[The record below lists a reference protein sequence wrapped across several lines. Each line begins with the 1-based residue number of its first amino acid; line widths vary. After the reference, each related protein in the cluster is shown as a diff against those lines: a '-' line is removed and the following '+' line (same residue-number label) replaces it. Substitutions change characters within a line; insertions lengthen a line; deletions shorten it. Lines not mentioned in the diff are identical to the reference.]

1 MSRYSR
7 LPNHVLPRNYKI
19 HLKPNLETFTF
30 GGEVEILIEVTKDID
45 QLVINVK
52 DIVVEDLKLKRSNES
67 SPEPK
72 KSRSSVDE
80 EEGEGNN
87 DSDCDDI
94 KFEGYE
100 ILEEEEVLV
109 IDLATAL
116 SGLIVLSISYS
127 GVLDDS
133 MRGFYRTAQ
142 TVDGEKKWGAACHF
156 EATGARKCFPCFDQP
171 EFRCSY
177 DLSLVRPEPGME
189 VLSNMP
195 VKSDAE
201 GVVTFQTTPA
211 LPSYLVCVVVGWFSS
226 LSAQSDCGTA
236 VTVFTPH
243 GCSSQGQLALSVALQ
258 ALQYFSQFFSQ
269 PYTLP
274 KMDLVAVPD
283 FYIGAMENW
292 GLLTFRE
299 NFLLFDAEMATLTT
313 KQDVAI
319 VVCHE
324 IAHQWFGNLVGIK
337 WWDQLW
343 LKEGFATWVSFLA
356 VDKIF
361 PEFDIWS
368 QFLTEEKAKA
378 LELDCLS
385 SSHPIEIP
393 DGVQHPAQID
403 EIFDAISYCKGA
415 SIINM
420 LYHWISA
427 QHFQA
432 GISRYLSLNQ
442 GTAASNAEL
451 WSALEEVGDS
461 RVPVTTGMT
470 GWTQSQG
477 FPLVQAE
484 LLPGG
489 KLLLRQEPFVK
500 TGPAATWLIPLAVRS
515 SSGLQAGLTLESSRL
530 EYELET
536 PVSEPHHWLLVNA
549 GQTSFCRVL
558 YSPDL
563 LVRLCDHLSCL
574 SVRDRL
580 GILSDAMALFTA
592 QRMSLQ
598 LVSKVLDQFAGQ
610 VDFPV
615 VQQVLQASDTLE
627 TFYEGT
633 AHWASFLQTFYRIL
647 APSLDKIGFHPPS
660 SGTEECGQSQARQAL
675 IFRLGQLGHTDTVG
689 RCWILWDKEQRG
701 DEGIHP
707 EIRGAVFNTVART
720 ANWDIVQIMMMKYR
734 DSESADERKM
744 LRCLA
749 SNNHTDIAVRI
760 LKWMLTED
768 VRHQDK
774 TGFIFKVSSTGS
786 AGRQLAWQFFLDHR
800 AGLLSLY
807 TSGGL
812 LKSLIVAA
820 TGAQAANTEEEAE
833 KFESWFRENPV
844 PGTER
849 TVQQVVE
856 QIRIIAQ
863 LRTKWL

>member
-1 MSRYSR
+1 MNQYSR
-7 LPNHVLPRNYKI
+7 LPTHVSPVNYKI
-19 HLKPNLETFTF
+19 YLDPDFEDFTF
-30 GGEVEILIEVTKDID
+30 DGEVEILVHVTQDIEQLVLNLKDIF
-45 QLVINVK
+45 VK
-52 DIVVEDLKLKRSNES
+52 DLKLKKSNDA

-72 KSRSSVDE
+72 KSRVCVEDE
-80 EEGEGNN
+80 EDEDS
-87 DSDCDDI
+87 DSDCDEI
-94 KFEGYE
+94 KIESYE

-109 IDLATAL
+109 IDLTSAV
-116 SGLIVLSISYS
+116 SGFILLTVSYC
-127 GVLDDS
+127 GLLDDS
-133 MRGFYRTAQ
+133 MRGFYRTAH
-142 TVDGEKKWGAACHF
+142 TVAGEKKWGAACHF

-171 EFRCSY
+171 EFRASF
-177 DLSLVRPEPGME
+177 DISLVRPEPGMV

-195 VKSDAE
+195 VKSDE
-201 GVVTFQTTPA
+201 EDVVTFQTSPA
-211 LPSYLVCVVVGWFSS
+211 MPSYLVCVVVGWFSS
-226 LSAQSDCGTA
+226 LSDKSAGGTT
-236 VTVFTPH
+236 VTVFTPP
-243 GCSSQGQLALSVALQ
+243 GQASQAQLALDVALE
-258 ALQYFSQFFSQ
+258 ALQYFSQFFSR

-299 NFLLFDAEMATLTT
+299 HYLLFDAERATLNT

-319 VVCHE
+319 IVCHE
-324 IAHQWFGNLVGIK
+324 VAHQWFGNLVGIK

-368 QFLTEEKAKA
+368 QFLTDEKTKA

-427 QHFQA
+427 QHFQT
-432 GISRYLSLNQ
+432 GISRYLELNQ
-442 GTAASNAEL
+442 GRAASNADL

-461 RVPVTTGMT
+461 RVPVTRGMH
-470 GWTQSQG
+470 GWTHIQG
-477 FPLVQAE
+477 FPLVEVE
-484 LLPGG
+484 LLHTGN
-489 KLLLRQEPFVK
+489 LLLRQKPWLE
-500 TGPAATWLIPLAVRS
+500 TGPAHTWLVPLSVRS
-515 SSGLQAGLTLESSRL
+515 SSGELAGLSLETSQL
-530 EYELET
+530 EYELEAELT
-536 PVSEPHHWLLVNA
+536 EPHHWVLLNA
-549 GQTSFCRVL
+549 GQTTFCRVL

-563 LVRLCDHLSCL
+563 LVRLCDNLASL
-574 SVRDRL
+574 TVRDRVGL
-580 GILSDAMALFTA
+580 LSDLMALFLS
-592 QRMSLQ
+592 QRMSLE
-598 LVSKVLDQFAGQ
+598 LVSKVLDQFSGQ

-615 VQQVLQASDTLE
+615 IQQLVQASISME

-633 AHWASFLQTFYRIL
+633 SHWASFLQTFYGIL
-647 APSLDKIGFHPPS
+647 GPSLDKIGFQPPGP
-660 SGTEECGQSQARQAL
+660 GTEDGGQIQARQAL
-675 IFRLGQLGHTDTVG
+675 ISRLGQLGHTDTVG
-689 RCWILWDKEQRG
+689 RAWILWEKEERG
-701 DEGIHP
+701 EIVIHQ

-720 ANWDIVQIMMMKYR
+720 AKWDIVQNMMMKYR
-734 DSESADERKM
+734 QSESAEERRM

-749 SNNHTDIAVRI
+749 TNNHTDIAQKI
-760 LKWMLTED
+760 LQWIMTED
-768 VRHQDK
+768 VKHQDK
-774 TGFIFKVSSTGS
+774 TGFISSVSSTGR
-786 AGRQLAWQFFLDHR
+786 AGRQIAWQFFLDNQSE
-800 AGLLSLY
+800 LLSLY

-833 KFESWFRENPV
+833 KFESWFRDHAV
-844 PGTER
+844 AGTER

-856 QIRIIAQ
+856 EIRNIAQ